1 MIVLVK
7 INKMATIESLVK
19 FKRSADVYIDCGEVT
34 NDSFY
39 H

>member
-34 NDSFY
+34 NSFY